1 MDKFLKDTGDK
12 ETNMKMKEYG
22 LTENDA
28 NEYAKK
34 KSAGV
39 SEVEKLSDDARIE
52 IGKAKSSFQ
61 SNQMVKAFEET
72 LSANRDLVSSL
83 NSELK

>member
-1 MDKFLKDTGDK
+1 
-12 ETNMKMKEYG
+12 MKEYG

-39 SEVEKLSDDARIE
+39 SEVEKLSDNARIE

-61 SNQMVKAFEET
+61 SNPMVKSFEET